1 MRNIGAFKGFR
12 WARMLK
18 KSDLVREEEK
28 MGSNVFAMV
37 LAGGQGT
44 RMGNVEKPK
53 QFMEIGGKPIIVH
66 TVEKFAMYEEFEAI
80 IVLSPKQWINHTADL
95 IRKNIPDSSRI
106 VVIQGGDTRNET
118 VMNGIRYIEE
128 HHCLDED
135 TVIVTHDSVR
145 PFLSHRIIQENI
157 RLGMQYDACDTVI
170 PAVDTITVS
179 EDGEIISEIPNRA
192 KMYQG
197 QTPQTFKAKKL
208 KELYEGLTE
217 DEKAVL
223 TDACKIMV
231 LKGIDVH
238 MIAGEVS
245 NIKITYPHD
254 LKVAEIMLGG
264 KVV

>member
-1 MRNIGAFKGFR
+1 
-12 WARMLK
+12 
-18 KSDLVREEEK
+18 
-28 MGSNVFAMV
+28 MGTNVFALI
-37 LAGGQGT
+37 LAGGKGT

-53 QFMEIGGKPIIVH
+53 QFMEVGGKPIIIH
-66 TVEKFAMYEEFEAI
+66 TIEKFALYDAFDAV

-95 IRKNIPDSSRI
+95 VRKYIPNHEKI
-106 VVIQGGDTRNET
+106 VVIEGGAARNET
-118 VMNGIRYIEE
+118 VMNGIRYIEDQFG
-128 HHCLDED
+128 LDDE

-157 RLGMQYDACDTVI
+157 EAGRKYDACDTVVA
-170 PAVDTITVS
+170 AVDTIVQS
-179 EDGEIISEIPNRA
+179 EEGTIISEIPDRS

-208 KELYEGLTE
+208 KELYEGLSE
-217 DEKAVL
+217 EEKDIL

-231 LKGIDVH
+231 LKGVDVH
-238 MIAGEVS
+238 LIEGEVS

-264 KVV
+264 NIL